1 MSPAL
6 RAIIHAHIADRYTAA
21 VLHFSDPAGRHH
33 PVEITI
39 DIDGSIAQISGHD
52 AVSLRDDQEK
62 LCEWDQG
69 LVMKYQLGAYRVD
82 VYALLELEEQVF

>member
-6 RAIIHAHIADRYTAA
+6 RAIIHAHIADRYTAV

-39 DIDGSIAQISGHD
+39 DIDGSIAQISD
-52 AVSLRDDQEK
+52 RDSVSLRDDQRK
-62 LCEWDQG
+62 ICAWDQD
-69 LVMKYQLGAYRVD
+69 LVTKYQLGAYRVD
-82 VYALLELEEQVF
+82 VHALIELEDQVF